1 MNKKIK
7 KDIEEMVS
15 KAVVTREGLVLKA
28 LGGVRGLIGP
38 SYGHL
43 VIRLRDKKEI
53 GMCPE
58 TAEKVKTCL
67 TSRERCDFTE
77 EDIREDYTNFRRF
90 VFDFNED
97 EALITITEG
106 TRYPVIESLQPTP
119 NERRIKVNN
128 AEIVG
133 IIRVINKFLELRERF
148 YAVEEQLLEEI
159 RDFLALQQKR
169 RDKFIRRLA
178 NKYKIDIVDVEEVMG
193 ENE

>member
-1 MNKKIK
+1 MSGKIK

-38 SYGHL
+38 SYRHL
-43 VIRLRDKKEI
+43 VICLRDKEEI

-67 TSRERCDFTE
+67 TSRERCNFTE

-90 VFDFNED
+90 VFDFSED
-97 EALITITEG
+97 EALITIVEG

-133 IIRVINKFLELRERF
+133 IISVINKFLELREHF

-159 RDFLALQQKR
+159 RGYLALQRKR
-169 RDKFIRRLA
+169 RDNFIRRLA
-178 NKYKIDIVDVEEVMG
+178 KKYKIDIVDVEGVIG